1 MKKFLQGVD
10 ALTKAMMIFTAF
22 CAFGIALLILI
33 EVFARNTGLHFYGAA
48 EYVRNFLIV
57 IVFLQLPFAV
67 RVRGMLV
74 VDIFVGSLPKRA
86 AVPVSILGDL
96 LGLLFFGAVA
106 AGSLDPAIQAWV
118 EGEYEGEGVVDVP
131 AWPAKLSIVIGC
143 GIAAFYYYV
152 RIVETFKSGEIA
164 ARSRGTPQVPS
175 FGRLRLNRIGRPEVE
190 RWFDAYSR
198 TAPGGANNALQLLGQ
213 IMNSA
218 VAAGHT
224 DTNPTRGIR
233 KNPRRKLTRFLSGE
247 EIDRLHRTLD
257 RLVEERPSRRGQ
269 ADIIRLLLLTGC
281 RRGEILRLKWSE
293 VDGPVLRLA
302 ETKTGPR
309 QVWLSEAA
317 QAIIAHQP
325 RTGSAYVFPSPKCPA
340 RPCSS
345 AMGLWYR
352 ARKEAG
358 IDDVRLHDLR
368 HTVASQAVARGVAL
382 STVARMLGHSD
393 PTMTLRYAHVSD
405 REVEAAA
412 ERIGE
417 VIERAMATGK

>member
-1 MKKFLQGVD
+1 M
-10 ALTKAMMIFTAF
+10 
-22 CAFGIALLILI
+22 
-33 EVFARNTGLHFYGAA
+33 
-48 EYVRNFLIV
+48 
-57 IVFLQLPFAV
+57 
-67 RVRGMLV
+67 
-74 VDIFVGSLPKRA
+74 
-86 AVPVSILGDL
+86 
-96 LGLLFFGAVA
+96 
-106 AGSLDPAIQAWV
+106 
-118 EGEYEGEGVVDVP
+118 
-131 AWPAKLSIVIGC
+131 
-143 GIAAFYYYV
+143 
-152 RIVETFKSGEIA
+152 
-164 ARSRGTPQVPS
+164 
-175 FGRLRLNRIGRPEVE
+175 
-190 RWFDAYSR
+190 
-198 TAPGGANNALQLLGQ
+198 
-213 IMNSA
+213 
-218 VAAGHT
+218 
-224 DTNPTRGIR
+224 
-233 KNPRRKLTRFLSGE
+233 
-247 EIDRLHRTLD
+247 HRTLD

-293 VDGPVLRLA
+293 VDGHVLRLA

-325 RTGSAYVFPSPKCPA
+325 RASSAYVFPSPKCPT
-340 RPCSS
+340 RPWSS

-412 ERIGE
+412 ERIGKA
-417 VIERAMATGK
+417 IERAMATGK

>member
-1 MKKFLQGVD
+1 MPD
-10 ALTKAMMIFTAF
+10 AS
-22 CAFGIALLILI
+22 
-33 EVFARNTGLHFYGAA
+33 ERYGAFRKKPQEGPA
-48 EYVRNFLIV
+48 LRSLLSGFCRERMVAGIPAPMRS
-57 IVFLQLPFAV
+57 
-67 RVRGMLV
+67 
-74 VDIFVGSLPKRA
+74 VDCMHRA
-86 AVPVSILGDL
+86 AATSPFVVSE
-96 LGLLFFGAVA
+96 
-106 AGSLDPAIQAWV
+106 W
-118 EGEYEGEGVVDVP
+118 
-131 AWPAKLSIVIGC
+131 WPAFQRRC
-143 GIAAFYYYV
+143 
-152 RIVETFKSGEIA
+152 
-164 ARSRGTPQVPS
+164 ARSTCRSVDHVLRRRLLPS

-325 RTGSAYVFPSPKCPA
+325 RTASAYVFPSPKCPA
-340 RPCSS
+340 RPWSS

-368 HTVASQAVARGVAL
+368 RTICDTRSQAKPWPGA
-382 STVARMLGHSD
+382 
-393 PTMTLRYAHVSD
+393 LRYRRWQGCLD
-405 REVEAAA
+405 IQTR
-412 ERIGE
+412 R
-417 VIERAMATGK
+417 

>member
-1 MKKFLQGVD
+1 M
-10 ALTKAMMIFTAF
+10 
-22 CAFGIALLILI
+22 
-33 EVFARNTGLHFYGAA
+33 
-48 EYVRNFLIV
+48 

-224 DTNPTRGIR
+224 DTNPTRGVR

-368 HTVASQAVARGVAL
+368 HTVVSQAVARGVAL

>member
-1 MKKFLQGVD
+1 MTGRARKIRLTDAGVGR
-10 ALTKAMMIFTAF
+10 LRPRKT
-22 CAFGIALLILI
+22 
-33 EVFARNTGLHFYGAA
+33 
-48 EYVRNFLIV
+48 EYVVWDSQVAGLGVRVRPSGHRSFVWHGHANGT
-57 IVFLQLPFAV
+57 AV
-67 RVRGMLV
+67 RVT
-74 VDIFVGSLPKRA
+74 VGSA
-86 AVPVSILGDL
+86 ALTTVGEARRECPMLQNGMELSGRNHRKDRLSVP
-96 LGLLFFGAVA
+96 LFQDFVMNE
-106 AGSLDPAIQAWV
+106 W
-118 EGEYEGEGVVDVP
+118 
-131 AWPAKLSIVIGC
+131 WPAYQRRC
-143 GIAAFYYYV
+143 
-152 RIVETFKSGEIA
+152 
-164 ARSRGTPQVPS
+164 ARSSCRSVDQVLRRRLLPS

-198 TAPGGANNALQLLGQ
+198 TAPGGANKALQLLGQ

-293 VDGPVLRLA
+293 VDGHVLRLA

-325 RTGSAYVFPSPKCPA
+325 RASSAYVFPSPKCPA

-345 AMGLWYR
+345 AMGLWYQ

-412 ERIGE
+412 ERIGK